1 MVYLKKIGKKL
12 CLLYGAMMMMCLCV
26 APSAFA
32 ASDSD
37 SFSLGGYTA
46 SAYLSLGDSSA
57 YADTSYGTV
66 AYVHVSLTASFGS
79 GIFLDTRSNSN
90 SNASYSVST
99 SVSTGLFNPIGV
111 SASSNH
117 EVSYMN
123 GSWTP
128 SLSV

>member
-1 MVYLKKIGKKL
+1 MKRIGKKL
-12 CLLYGAMMMMCLCV
+12 CLLYGAMMTMCLCV

-57 YADTSYGTV
+57 YADTSYDTV

-79 GIFLDTRSNSN
+79 GPFSETRSNSN

-99 SVSTGLFNPIGV
+99 SVSTTYFTSTGI

-117 EVSYMN
+117 AVSYMN